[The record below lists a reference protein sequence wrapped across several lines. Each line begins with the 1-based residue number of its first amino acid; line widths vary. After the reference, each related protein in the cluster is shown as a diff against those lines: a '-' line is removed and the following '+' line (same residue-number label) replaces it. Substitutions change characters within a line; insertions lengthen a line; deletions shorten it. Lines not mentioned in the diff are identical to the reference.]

1 MKVSKRRVFWLV
13 IILTLLV
20 VYFPINRLVTGG
32 WALALP
38 IDKYIPLYPPALIPY
53 LVGSFLF
60 FAFPIWA
67 SLYSKRPEFEAYII
81 SFLTATIIS
90 YIIYLTL
97 PTYVIRPEIHSQ
109 DNFSKAIVL
118 LYQNDYPHNAAPS
131 GHTFYTLISFL
142 YIRVW
147 NPKVQGISLTIAL
160 LIIASTLLT
169 KQHYVL
175 DVISGLILGF
185 IAYWTGRYI
194 QKKWNLKFAS

>member
-20 VYFPINRLVTGG
+20 VYFPINRLITGG
-32 WALALP
+32 WALSLP

-53 LVGSFLF
+53 LIGSLLF
-60 FAFPIWA
+60 VAFPIWA

-109 DNFSKAIVL
+109 DFFSKAISL

-147 NPKVQGISLTIAL
+147 NPKVQGISLTITL

-169 KQHYVL
+169 KQHYML
-175 DVISGLILGF
+175 DMISGLILGF
-185 IAYWTGRYI
+185 ITYWTGRYI

>member
-1 MKVSKRRVFWLV
+1 MGIIVFRKV
-13 IILTLLV
+13 
-20 VYFPINRLVTGG
+20 PI
-32 WALALP
+32 
-38 IDKYIPLYPPALIPY
+38 
-53 LVGSFLF
+53 
-60 FAFPIWA
+60 
-67 SLYSKRPEFEAYII
+67 EAYLI

-97 PTYVIRPEIHSQ
+97 PTFVIRPEVRSQ
-109 DNFSKAIVL
+109 DYLSKAIVV

-142 YIRVW
+142 YIKLW
-147 NPKVQGISLTIAL
+147 HPKFQGISLTIAL

-185 IAYWTGRYI
+185 IAYCTGHYT
-194 QKKWNLKFAS
+194 QKKWILKFAS